1 MRGRRRMWL
10 AATGWLIAAAAAT
23 TVGVVAVGAVGS
35 SVVGTSTKPLTQQQ
49 IDRALGEA
57 SQSPSAQPPTAAPST
72 TPGGI
77 TRGLTTQG
85 GTLIARCRAGQATL
99 VSWSPAQGYQ
109 AEDIHA
115 GPAATATLTFETE
128 NREIQV
134 RVTCPA
140 GIPTA
145 RTITRSDQD
154 PDHD

>member
-1 MRGRRRMWL
+1 MRSRGRMWL
-10 AATGWLIAAAAAT
+10 AAAGWLVAAAAAT

-35 SVVGTSTKPLTQQQ
+35 SVVGTSTKPLSQQQ
-49 IDRALGEA
+49 IDRALA
-57 SQSPSAQPPTAAPST
+57 SSSQAPSPPPTSSPPAG
-72 TPGGI
+72 PGGI
-77 TRGLTTQG
+77 TRALTTQG
-85 GTLIARCRAGQATL
+85 GTLIARCLAGQATL

-109 AEDIHA
+109 AENIQA
-115 GPAATATLTFETE
+115 GPTATATLTFETE